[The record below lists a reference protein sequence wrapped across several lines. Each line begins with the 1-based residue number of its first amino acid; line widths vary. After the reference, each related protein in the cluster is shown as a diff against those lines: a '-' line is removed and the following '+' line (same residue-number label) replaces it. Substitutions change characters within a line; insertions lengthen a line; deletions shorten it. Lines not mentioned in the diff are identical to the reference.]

1 MIVFNHS
8 LTHTHNHRRHTE
20 DRHMPRRPPCTKLS
34 LSTSQRIT
42 IQRSKASH
50 AEREHIHQL
59 RQTGSEPSLKNEI
72 CRCLAQNVHSIKTS
86 EMSQAPFKTVWN
98 CWEPFVWCMSYW
110 ALTKAA
116 RLCQSNPKV
125 PQLCS
130 IQNVSDIT
138 SPKNHFHDDTAE
150 LAEFLAFRHH
160 FKMMT
165 IVFLLD
171 SGMEVWIS
179 SHSNQSMHCP
189 FLFCFCHFFFCSTFN
204 YANNKRGKKSRLS
217 LEKPLIDS
225 SQRKPEPK
233 HRSLALVLQTEK
245 LLTHPASCHH
255 AKGST
260 NPPPQVAHWSMT
272 GSRDKAMGGCKKKSQ
287 EERGRKEPPGSE
299 M

>member
-1 MIVFNHS
+1 MKTIVFNHS

-42 IQRSKASH
+42 IQQSKASH
-50 AEREHIHQL
+50 AEKEHIHQL
-59 RQTGSEPSLKNEI
+59 QQTGSEPSLKNEI
-72 CRCLAQNVHSIKTS
+72 CHCLAQNVHSIKTS
-86 EMSQAPFKTVWN
+86 EMSQAPFKIVWN

-150 LAEFLAFRHH
+150 LAELLAFRHH

-165 IVFLLD
+165 TVFLLD
-171 SGMEVWIS
+171 SGWKSEFHHVQTTACTVHFYSASATFSFVLLSITQTTKEEKITA
-179 SHSNQSMHCP
+179 QSWKATDR
-189 FLFCFCHFFFCSTFN
+189 FLSAEARVEASLPCSCA
-204 YANNKRGKKSRLS
+204 ANGEATHTSRKLSPCKGEHKSPPS
-217 LEKPLIDS
+217 GGPL
-225 SQRKPEPK
+225 K
-233 HRSLALVLQTEK
+233 HDRQQ
-245 LLTHPASCHH
+245 
-255 AKGST
+255 G
-260 NPPPQVAHWSMT
+260 
-272 GSRDKAMGGCKKKSQ
+272 
-287 EERGRKEPPGSE
+287 
-299 M
+299 